1 MHEVSPV
8 GESKQLRGVLSRGS
22 SRLQVAC
29 RVIHAAGLGA
39 LLMLAALG
47 APAACSGDASNGGAG
62 GGSGGSAGAGGNDG
76 VDGGGNEDTSTS
88 CAVATGI
95 DKYVAHLS
103 KPGRN
108 GVYSFQLVQSD
119 PAPPAEGT
127 NVWMVKVLGSD
138 GVPIANDQLSV
149 DIFMPGHG
157 HNTPIPPIVAYD
169 VGAKTFAINPVH
181 FSMGGT
187 WRITFSVFDPSDRA
201 IPIDSAQF
209 FFCLD

>member
-1 MHEVSPV
+1 MHELNPA
-8 GESKQLRGVLSRGS
+8 GELKHLRGVLSHVS

-29 RVIHAAGLGA
+29 RVIHAVGIGA
-39 LLMLAALG
+39 LFLLAAIG
-47 APAACSGDASNGGAG
+47 APAACSDDGNGGTG
-62 GGSGGSAGAGGNDG
+62 GGSGGAGGNGG
-76 VDGGGNEDTSTS
+76 VDGGGDPDTSTS

-95 DKYVAHLS
+95 DTYVANLT

-127 NVWMVKVLGSD
+127 NVWKVKVLGGD
-138 GVPIANDQLSV
+138 GMPIANDKLGV
-149 DIFMPGHG
+149 DIFMLGHN

-169 VGAKTFAINPVH
+169 GGAKTFAINPVH

-187 WRITFSVFDPSDRA
+187 WRITFRVFDPGDDS
-201 IPIDSAQF
+201 IPIDSAEF